1 MLAGPDTTASVVTI
15 EKLHAWLTGRLRS
28 QFIGEAGDF
37 ARATARV
44 VTRFRDGRSPIVEF
58 SCLASSWRETMTLL
72 TQRADAVIMDL
83 RSFTRQN
90 TGCLFEIRT
99 LIATTMPERIV
110 FLVNSSTDL
119 PALNQV
125 LAREFRANVYCLEG
139 DDPGDIQRAIWAAF
153 GTLSESGARREA
165 VDPRATRTTE

>member
-1 MLAGPDTTASVVTI
+1 
-15 EKLHAWLTGRLRS
+15 
-28 QFIGEAGDF
+28 
-37 ARATARV
+37 
-44 VTRFRDGRSPIVEF
+44 
-58 SCLASSWRETMTLL
+58 MTLL

-125 LAREFRANVYCLEG
+125 LAREFRANVYLLEG
-139 DDPGDIQRAIWAAF
+139 DDPGNIQRAIWAAF
-153 GTLSESGARREA
+153 GTLA
-165 VDPRATRTTE
+165 